1 MLGMD
6 IQAEELLD
14 GEQVIVTKM
23 ANAVI
28 KLSDYG
34 LKRLPYDGL
43 MNLMGF
49 KGKEAIGGKLHLTNF
64 RLVFKAHPVNRVR
77 GKFSIFLPAITQL
90 RNTSSFLA
98 KKLETRTELQIFE
111 FVIWGVDEF
120 IRAATNRQLELTT
133 QQKAALQEMV
143 RTKPA
148 QFISDTHVSGVI
160 NNVTMN
166 LTEIAEK
173 VARLATNPLDLSAA
187 ISVLEIIE
195 MVIKDE

>member
-28 KLSDYG
+28 QLSDYG

-43 MNLMGF
+43 MNRMGF

-90 RNTSSFLA
+90 RNTSRFLA

-120 IRAATNRQLELTT
+120 IRAVTNRQLELTT

-148 QFISDTHVSGVI
+148 QFISDTHVRSVI
-160 NNVTMN
+160 NYVTMN
-166 LTEIAEK
+166 LTEIAGK